1 MALTVWLV
9 LAAAWVIFII
19 PVLMLRRRVDR
30 HAWPAWTTMLQG
42 DVGAHFAYLRDLFEG
57 NAELARDMAMLAKR
71 HRARGAEAA
80 RARLTGALD
89 LLETLSRSMRGRLDE
104 WLVVCRAALALYPL
118 PPLADAAYR
127 LRALRTLARLH
138 AVAHL
143 APVTSGERF
152 RLRLR
157 VLDWGFRLVGTSAR
171 RAKSRLPTDGA
182 VPPTAWRQASS
193 LAHDFGAL
201 SSEAL
206 TTARGL
212 LAVVAARAAPTGDG
226 E

>member
-30 HAWPAWTTMLQG
+30 HAWPAWTTTLHG

-89 LLETLSRSMRGRLDE
+89 LLETLSQSVRGRLDE

-118 PPLADAAYR
+118 PRLPTLPIVSGRCARWHACTPWPIWRRSRRASAFDCACASSTGGSGSWEPRHDAR
-127 LRALRTLARLH
+127 RVGFRRTGLSPRLH
-138 AVAHL
+138 GGRH
-143 APVTSGERF
+143 PHSRT
-152 RLRLR
+152 
-157 VLDWGFRLVGTSAR
+157 TSAR
-171 RAKSRLPTDGA
+171 
-182 VPPTAWRQASS
+182 
-193 LAHDFGAL
+193 
-201 SSEAL
+201 
-206 TTARGL
+206 
-212 LAVVAARAAPTGDG
+212 
-226 E
+226 